1 MRFSTFDW
9 TLVAVYVLLAFA
21 IGMLAR
27 KRITN
32 IADYLVAGRHIRYNL
47 GVASLVATELGL
59 VTMMYFAEQGY
70 RFGFAAFIIG
80 VIWAAAYF
88 MIGRTGF
95 VVERIRQLEIITIT
109 EYFQVR
115 YSRGVRVLAASLL
128 TIAGVLSLGVFLKL
142 GAVFIVNY
150 TDIPATSLHLT
161 MTVLVVIVV
170 IYTILGGM
178 VSVVLTDYVQF
189 VFLAIG
195 MLMASAFVL
204 QHHGFIAIFEK
215 AGELYGAGAMNPF
228 THPEYGWTFIAY
240 WAVFAVS
247 GCVLWQPVAQRVLAS
262 ENPEL
267 NRRIFK
273 STSVMFLGRAFFPI
287 LWGIGAALYFGA
299 AGDPTAGMPKFL
311 AEILPV
317 GILGFLAAGMFAALM
332 STDDSYLIA
341 WSGIIV
347 QDLIAPLRGK
357 EISGAGRVM
366 LTRIC
371 VFVIGVLM
379 LIFGIWYELKDSAF
393 RYLLDVTTIYYA
405 GGLPV
410 LVAGL
415 YWKRAS
421 LPGAYLA
428 FAFGAFLPLAFV
440 AEDIILQARGITDTG
455 FFNELFSPNMR
466 GLMSFVLGFIGM
478 GIGSILTSTKPALTD
493 KRF

>member
-1 MRFSTFDW
+1 MKFSTFDW
-9 TLVAVYVLLAFA
+9 ALVGVYVLLAFA
-21 IGMLAR
+21 IGMMAR
-27 KRITN
+27 KKITN
-32 IADYLVAGRHIRYNL
+32 IADYLVAGRHVRYNL

-80 VIWAAAYF
+80 VIWASAYF
-88 MIGRTGF
+88 LIGKTGF

-115 YSRGVRVLAASLL
+115 YSRGVRVLAAALL

-142 GAVFIVNY
+142 GAVFIVQF
-150 TDIPATSLHLT
+150 TDIPVDALHLT

-170 IYTILGGM
+170 AYTVLGGM
-178 VSVVLTDYVQF
+178 VSVVLTDYLQF
-189 VFLAIG
+189 VVLAIG
-195 MLMASAFVL
+195 MLMATLFVVEY
-204 QHHGFIAIFEK
+204 HGLTGIFEK
-215 AGELYGAGAMNPF
+215 AAALYGEGAMNPF
-228 THPEYGWTFIAY
+228 THPEYGWTFIGY
-240 WAVFAVS
+240 WSVFAVS
-247 GCVLWQPVAQRVLAS
+247 GCVLWQPVAQRILAS
-262 ENPEL
+262 EKPEL
-267 NRRIFK
+267 NRRIFQ

-287 LWGIGAALYFGA
+287 LWGIGAALYLGA

-311 AEILPV
+311 TEILPV
-317 GILGFLAAGMFAALM
+317 GLLGFLAAGMFAALM

-357 EISGAGRVM
+357 EISGEGRVL
-366 LTRIC
+366 LTRLC
-371 VFVIGVLM
+371 VLIIGILM
-379 LIFGIWYELKDSAF
+379 LVFGIWYELKDSAF

-440 AEDIILQARGITDTG
+440 TEDLILQARGIAEPG
-455 FFNELFSPNMR
+455 FFNTLLTPNMR
-466 GLMSFVLGFIGM
+466 GLMSFVLGFTGM
-478 GIGSILTSTKPALTD
+478 GIGSLLSQPHPPMNTQQS
-493 KRF
+493 